1 MLLGHRAP
9 AVAVLALAA
18 TGPLGLALSPARAE
32 TVWLQATAQT
42 EGAPGQQ
49 RSLFRAFATLDQA
62 GTQEVTV
69 PRICVR
75 GIGHQI
81 QERCAENVSSLEV
94 MESVQGLVGTG
105 DRCVETL
112 ASADT
117 PSGTLTATARAC
129 P

>member
-1 MLLGHRAP
+1 VLLGHRVP
-9 AVAVLALAA
+9 ALAVLALAA
-18 TGPLGLALSPARAE
+18 TGLPGLALSPAGAE

-49 RSLFRAFATLDQA
+49 RSLFRAFTTVDQA
-62 GTQEVTV
+62 GTQEVAV

-75 GIGHQI
+75 GVGHEVK
-81 QERCAENVSSLEV
+81 ERCADNVSSVEV

-112 ASADT
+112 ASAET
-117 PSGTLTATARAC
+117 PTGTLTATARAC